1 MLGENIKTY
10 RQKKGYTQE
19 EVANRLHVTRQT
31 ISKWEKNYSVPDAE
45 VFVKLADVLEVQ
57 TSQLL
62 EVKVDSDVQTT
73 EEKQNAYAEQ
83 LAHIAEQM
91 AIRNRQRKRIW
102 KTIGIAF
109 AVIIVVCIILIVMN
123 IAFLPVW
130 TDGLHHEFEIL
141 EHCYRKSLQKALE
154 LKCESIAFPL
164 ISTGVYG
171 FPKDKALQIAVSV
184 FSQFLTENEMEI
196 ILVVFDKRSFQLSGQ
211 IVGDIDSYIDANYV
225 REIHRKE
232 YPLRSRRSTHVKEL
246 AEEDFNEEMLQ
257 REEDNYPLEEMTD
270 TGMTELLMPLENIS
284 LEDQLANIGVSFHD
298 KLFELIDEAHLDNK
312 DVWKRAN
319 LDRKHFSKIQCDQ
332 NYHPKKKTVMA
343 LCIALQL
350 DLEQSRDLL
359 ARADWAFSP
368 SSKVDLIVQKA
379 IIDKQYDIMQLNV
392 TLFKYTNEI
401 LGV

>member
-123 IAFLPVW
+123 IAFFSARPQRMFRHTKRLLCWKNRVTNFKLSRCCKIWNQERASCPDDFSSFGRLFQYRHFYRRQKSSDVR
-130 TDGLHHEFEIL
+130 HQSASESEFPD
-141 EHCYRKSLQKALE
+141 C
-154 LKCESIAFPL
+154 
-164 ISTGVYG
+164 
-171 FPKDKALQIAVSV
+171 
-184 FSQFLTENEMEI
+184 
-196 ILVVFDKRSFQLSGQ
+196 
-211 IVGDIDSYIDANYV
+211 IDL
-225 REIHRKE
+225 RKE
-232 YPLRSRRSTHVKEL
+232 
-246 AEEDFNEEMLQ
+246 
-257 REEDNYPLEEMTD
+257 
-270 TGMTELLMPLENIS
+270 
-284 LEDQLANIGVSFHD
+284 
-298 KLFELIDEAHLDNK
+298 
-312 DVWKRAN
+312 
-319 LDRKHFSKIQCDQ
+319 
-332 NYHPKKKTVMA
+332 
-343 LCIALQL
+343 
-350 DLEQSRDLL
+350 
-359 ARADWAFSP
+359 
-368 SSKVDLIVQKA
+368 
-379 IIDKQYDIMQLNV
+379 
-392 TLFKYTNEI
+392 
-401 LGV
+401 